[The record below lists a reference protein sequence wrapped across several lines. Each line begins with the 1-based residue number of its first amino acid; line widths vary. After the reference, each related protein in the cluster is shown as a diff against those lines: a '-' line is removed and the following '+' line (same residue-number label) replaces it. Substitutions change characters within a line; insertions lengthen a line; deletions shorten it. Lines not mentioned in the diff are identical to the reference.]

1 MFQALC
7 YHAVFQC
14 KLKPLIKKWLQIIVF
29 FLPFSL
35 FISTIL
41 RNFAPVYSL
50 LTMMPTEADGA
61 TGQDTTSWYISI
73 SFHNYFVFFFA
84 NSFFLRTFAPDQA
97 KLIEKLTF
105 MLDRTQTIEKL
116 KTTRQYLDEHY
127 GVHSMMLFGSLARNE
142 QREDSDVDI
151 CVEMVPNLFNRAGV
165 KIYLQELLG
174 CDVDVVRMREK
185 MNPLLKQQILKY
197 GIRVY

>member
-1 MFQALC
+1 MGKSQNL
-7 YHAVFQC
+7 
-14 KLKPLIKKWLQIIVF
+14 
-29 FLPFSL
+29 LPENMQFSL
-35 FISTIL
+35 PITTFI
-41 RNFAPVYSL
+41 
-50 LTMMPTEADGA
+50 
-61 TGQDTTSWYISI
+61 
-73 SFHNYFVFFFA
+73 
-84 NSFFLRTFAPDQA
+84 RTFAPA

-174 CDVDVVRMREK
+174 CDVDVVRMREN